1 MIDIKKIN
9 QDSENEIRSA
19 KTVDE
24 LFVVEKKYLARGN
37 GEVVKLLRQL
47 KDLPDDEKRKIGP
60 EIQELKKH
68 IENLANHRRREI
80 EDEKQ
85 LESEKNFD
93 VSLPG
98 LPVGRGSA
106 HPISQFMDRAIDI
119 FSRLGFEVVDEREV
133 ENEFYNFDALNTPK
147 DHPARDLQDTYYV
160 ADSAWR
166 KARGKLQ
173 SHEPR
178 AISHKLLLRTQ
189 TSNAQIRAMENRKPP
204 VRIIS
209 PGRVFRHEATDAS
222 HETTFNQLECFVI
235 DKNIKVGDLIGTI
248 KEFFARMYYDKDIK
262 LRVRPHFFPFV
273 EPGMEI
279 DISCIFCNQKGCSVC
294 KHSGWLE
301 SAGSGMIHP
310 QVLKNMGVDSKI
322 YSGFA
327 FGFGIDR
334 MVMVYYGINDI
345 RLLYGGDLKF
355 LKQF

>member
-1 MIDIKKIN
+1 MIDIKKLN

-19 KTVDE
+19 KNADE
-24 LFVVEKKYLARGN
+24 LFIIEKKYLARGD

-47 KDLPDDEKRKIGP
+47 KDLPDDEKRKVGP

-68 IENLANHRRREI
+68 IEDLASRRRREI

-93 VSLPG
+93 ISLPG

-106 HPISQFMDRAIDI
+106 HPITQFMDRAVDI
-119 FSRLGFEVVDEREV
+119 FMRLGFEVVDEREV

-147 DHPARDLQDTYYV
+147 DHPARDMQDTYYV
-160 ADSAWR
+160 MKPESWNLNHQSRDSR
-166 KARGKLQ
+166 FKIQDSR
-173 SHEPR
+173 
-178 AISHKLLLRTQ
+178 ILLRTQ
-189 TSNAQIRAMENRKPP
+189 TSGAQIRAMENRQPP

-301 SAGSGMIHP
+301 SAGSGIIHP

-334 MVMVYYGINDI
+334 MVMVYYGIDDI
-345 RLLYGGDLKF
+345 RLLYNGDLRF

>member
-1 MIDIKKIN
+1 MIDIKKLN

-19 KTVDE
+19 KTADE
-24 LFVVEKKYLARGN
+24 LFVVEKKYLARGD

-47 KDLPDDEKRKIGP
+47 KDLPDDEKRKVGP

-68 IENLANHRRREI
+68 IEDLASRRRREI
-80 EDEKQ
+80 EDEKRR
-85 LESEKNFD
+85 ESEKYFD

-119 FSRLGFEVVDEREV
+119 FSRMGFEVVEEREA
-133 ENEFYNFDALNTPK
+133 ETEEYNFDVLNIPK
-147 DHPARDLQDTYYV
+147 DHPARDLQDTYY
-160 ADSAWR
+160 AMKPESWNLNHQSRDSR
-166 KARGKLQ
+166 FKIQDSR
-173 SHEPR
+173 
-178 AISHKLLLRTQ
+178 ILLRTH
-189 TSNAQIRAMENRKPP
+189 TSNAQVKSMKDRQPP

-222 HETTFNQLECFVI
+222 HETTFNQLEGFAV
-235 DKNIKVGDLIGTI
+235 DKNIRVSDLIGTMQ
-248 KEFFARMYYDKDIK
+248 EFLARMYYDKNVK
-262 LRVRPHFFPFV
+262 LRVRPHFYPFV
-273 EPGMEI
+273 EPGM
-279 DISCIFCNQKGCSVC
+279 DVDMSCIFCDQKGCSVC

-301 SAGSGMIHP
+301 VAGSGMIHP

-334 MVMVYYGINDI
+334 MVMMYYGIDDI
-345 RLLYGGDLKF
+345 RLLYNGDLRF

>member
-1 MIDIKKIN
+1 MIDIKKLN

-19 KTVDE
+19 KTADE
-24 LFVVEKKYLARGN
+24 LFVVEKKYLARGD
-37 GEVVKLLRQL
+37 GEAVKLLRQL
-47 KDLPDDEKRKIGP
+47 KDLSREEKRKIGP
-60 EIQELKKH
+60 EIQELKKQ
-68 IENLANHRRREI
+68 IEDSVNRRRREI

-85 LESEKNFD
+85 SESEKNFD

-106 HPISQFMDRAIDI
+106 HPISQFMDRAVDI
-119 FSRLGFEVVDEREV
+119 FTRLGFEAVDEREV

-147 DHPARDLQDTYYV
+147 DHPARDMQDTYYI
-160 ADSAWR
+160 SS
-166 KARGKLQ
+166 KLKVE
-173 SHEPR
+173 S
-178 AISHKLLLRTQ
+178 SKLLLRTQ
-189 TSNAQIRAMENRKPP
+189 TSGAQIRAMEDRQPP

-235 DKNIKVGDLIGTI
+235 DKNIKVSDLIGTI

-334 MVMVYYGINDI
+334 MVMVYYGIDDI
-345 RLLYGGDLKF
+345 RLLYNGDLRF
-355 LKQF
+355 IKQF